1 MQLRLRRFVTLVV
14 LTVGLIGI
22 WPIHASDRLRLQTP
36 PVIADPTSVW
46 LTQAV
51 PAGVQVQDVP
61 VVGMTVSDMDEAVRF
76 YSEVLNFRPVSD
88 IEVHGREIELL
99 QGVFGARMRIVRM
112 QLGSEVI
119 ELTEYLT
126 PGGRPIP
133 TDSRSNDLWFQ
144 HIAIVVSDM
153 DAAYDRLRQFN
164 VQHVSTGPQRLPET
178 IPAAAG
184 IEAFYFQDP
193 DGHNLEVIFYPDGK
207 GNPRWQNHD
216 GELFLGIDH
225 TAIGIAD
232 TATSLKFYR
241 DFLGLEVVGESF
253 NFGTEQ
259 EHLNNVFG
267 ARLHISGLTADQ
279 GMAVEFLEY
288 LAPSTGRPYPPDST
302 PADLWHWDITMI
314 ASDIEAA
321 ATHLQQADV
330 PFISS
335 GLVDLPESMLSF
347 RRGFLVRDPDGHAIR
362 IVESSV

>member
-1 MQLRLRRFVTLVV
+1 MRLKLSRFLTLVV
-14 LTVGLIGI
+14 LTAGLIGI
-22 WPIHASDRLRLQTP
+22 WPVYASDRTSLQTP
-36 PVIADPTSVW
+36 PVTGDPNSVW
-46 LTQAV
+46 LSQAV
-51 PAGVQVQDVP
+51 PAAIQVQDVP

-88 IEVHGREIELL
+88 IEVHGRAIDLL
-99 QGVFGARMRIVRM
+99 QGVFGVRMRIVRM

-133 TDSRSNDLWFQ
+133 EDSRSNDLWFQ
-144 HIAIVVSDM
+144 HIAIVVNDM
-153 DAAYDRLRQFN
+153 EAAYDHLRQFD
-164 VQHVSTGPQRLPET
+164 VQHVSTSPQRLPET

-184 IEAFYFQDP
+184 ITAFYFQDP
-193 DGHNLEVIFYPDGK
+193 DGHNLEVIFYPEGK
-207 GNPRWQNHD
+207 GAPRWQDHS

-225 TAIGIAD
+225 TAIGISD
-232 TATSLKFYR
+232 TATSLQFYR
-241 DFLGLEVVGESF
+241 DLLGLEVVGESF

-267 ARLHISGLTADQ
+267 AHLRISGLTARQ

-288 LAPSTGRPYPPDST
+288 LSPVTGRPYPPDST
-302 PADLWHWDITMI
+302 PTDLWHWDITMVVPD
-314 ASDIEAA
+314 AQAA
-321 ATHLQQADV
+321 ANRLQQAGI

-335 GLVDLPESMLSF
+335 GLVELPESMLSF

-362 IVESSV
+362 IIEE